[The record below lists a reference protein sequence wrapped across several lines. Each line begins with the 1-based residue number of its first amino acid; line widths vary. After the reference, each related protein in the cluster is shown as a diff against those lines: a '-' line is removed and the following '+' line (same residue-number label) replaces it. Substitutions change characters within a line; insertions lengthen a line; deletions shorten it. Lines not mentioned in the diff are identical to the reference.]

1 MSTLLQRVARGLF
14 FQTLRNLQ
22 DGYLEIVCPDETYW
36 FGDPSAEL
44 RAMAVIHDERFFLRA
59 VTAADIGTGESFMD
73 GDWSSPDLVALVR
86 LAVRNL
92 RLLDSAHPLLSSVR
106 ALLSRIRHRLRSN
119 SLRGSSRNIRYHYD
133 LGNDFYRLFLDEQ
146 MNYSSAIWAR
156 PEDSLEDAQVY
167 KLDLICRKLQL
178 QPGDQVLEIGCGWGA
193 FAIYAARHY
202 GAHVTALTLSPAQYD
217 FVTRLAAATT
227 LEPGSVQFLLQDYRM
242 TDHRAMTGKF
252 DKIVSIEMFE
262 AVGLD
267 RYDEFF
273 SACDR
278 LLTRDGAML
287 LQLITLPDREFATY
301 RKRVDWIQTY
311 IFPGSELAS
320 IAEIHQALAR
330 STRMFLVQMENF
342 GLHYARTLARW
353 RERFVANLKSV
364 ERLAFDERF
373 QRMWE
378 FYLSWCEGAFLERY
392 INVAQLLLAK
402 AGTLRPLIG
411 DSLTAQTPLAR
422 KASA

>member
-1 MSTLLQRVARGLF
+1 MSSLLDRIARRLF
-14 FQTLRNLQ
+14 FRSLENLEG
-22 DGYLEIVCPDETYW
+22 GYLEVVCPDQTFT

-44 RAMAVIHDERFFLRA
+44 RAMAVIHDQRFFLRA

-119 SLRGSSRNIRYHYD
+119 SLGGSSCNIRYHYD

-193 FAIYAARHY
+193 LAIYAARHY

-227 LEPGSVQFLLQDYRM
+227 LAPGSAQFLLQDYR
-242 TDHRAMTGKF
+242 TIDRRAMT
-252 DKIVSIEMFE
+252 
-262 AVGLD
+262 
-267 RYDEFF
+267 
-273 SACDR
+273 
-278 LLTRDGAML
+278 
-287 LQLITLPDREFATY
+287 
-301 RKRVDWIQTY
+301 
-311 IFPGSELAS
+311 
-320 IAEIHQALAR
+320 
-330 STRMFLVQMENF
+330 
-342 GLHYARTLARW
+342 
-353 RERFVANLKSV
+353 
-364 ERLAFDERF
+364 
-373 QRMWE
+373 
-378 FYLSWCEGAFLERY
+378 
-392 INVAQLLLAK
+392 
-402 AGTLRPLIG
+402 
-411 DSLTAQTPLAR
+411 
-422 KASA
+422 

>member
-1 MSTLLQRVARGLF
+1 MSTFLQRAARRLF
-14 FQTLRNLQ
+14 FRTLRHLE
-22 DGYLEIVCPDETYW
+22 DGYLELICPDETYA

-59 VTAADIGTGESFMD
+59 TTAADIGIGESFMD
-73 GDWSSPDLVALVR
+73 GDWTSPDLVALVR

-92 RLLDSAHPLLSSVR
+92 RLLDSAHPLLSSAR
-106 ALLSRIRHRLRSN
+106 GLFSRIRHRSRDN
-119 SLRGSSRNIRYHYD
+119 SLRGSGRNIREHYD

-146 MNYSSAIWAR
+146 MNYSSAIWSR
-156 PEDSLEDAQVY
+156 PEDSLEEAQVY

-178 QPGDQVLEIGCGWGA
+178 RPGDRVLEIGSGWGA
-193 FAIYAARHY
+193 FALYAARHY

-217 FVTRLAAATT
+217 FVTQLAAEAA
-227 LEPGSVQFLLQDYRM
+227 LEPGSVRFLLQDYR
-242 TDHRAMTGKF
+242 TIKGEF

-262 AVGLD
+262 AVGLN

-273 SACDR
+273 RACDR

-301 RKRVDWIQTY
+301 RKRVDWIQAY

-320 IAEIHQALAR
+320 VAEIHRALAR
-330 STRMFLVQMENF
+330 STRMCLVQMENF

-353 RERFVANLKSV
+353 RERFFANLESV
-364 ERLAFDERF
+364 GGLGFDARF

-378 FYLSWCEGAFLERY
+378 FYLGWCEGAFLERY
-392 INVAQLLLAK
+392 INVAQVLLLK
-402 AGTLRPLIG
+402 NGSLRRLPGDPLR
-411 DSLTAQTPLAR
+411 AARPLAR
-422 KASA
+422 KATA

>member
-22 DGYLEIVCPDETYW
+22 DGYLEIVCPDETYS

-59 VTAADIGTGESFMD
+59 ITAADIGTGESFMD
-73 GDWSSPDLVALVR
+73 GDWTSPDLVALVR

-92 RLLDSAHPLLSSVR
+92 RLLDSAHPILSSVR
-106 ALLSRIRHRLRSN
+106 ALLSRIRHRLRPN

-156 PEDSLEDAQVY
+156 PEDSLEDAQVH

-202 GAHVTALTLSPAQYD
+202 GAHVTALTLSLAQYD
-217 FVTRLAAATT
+217 FVTQLAAAAT
-227 LEPGSVQFLLQDYRM
+227 LEPGSVQFLLQDYR
-242 TDHRAMTGKF
+242 TIDHRAMTGKF

-301 RKRVDWIQTY
+301 RKRVDWIQMY

-320 IAEIHQALAR
+320 VAEIHQALAR
-330 STRMFLVQMENF
+330 STRMYPVQMENF

-353 RERFVANLKSV
+353 RERFFANLKSV
-364 ERLAFDERF
+364 ERLGFDARF

-392 INVAQLLLAK
+392 INVAQLMLAK
-402 AGTLRPLIG
+402 TATQRPLIG
-411 DSLTAQTPLAR
+411 DPLTAQTPLAR

>member
-14 FQTLRNLQ
+14 FHTLRNLQ
-22 DGYLEIVCPDETYW
+22 DGYLEIVCPDETYS
-36 FGDPSAEL
+36 FGNPSAEL
-44 RAMAVIHDERFFLRA
+44 RAMAVIHDERFFVRA
-59 VTAADIGTGESFMD
+59 ITAADIGIGESFMD
-73 GDWSSPDLVALVR
+73 GDWTSPDLVALVR

-92 RLLDSAHPLLSSVR
+92 RLLDSAHPVLSSVP
-106 ALLSRIRHRLRSN
+106 ALLSRIGHRLRAN
-119 SLRGSSRNIRYHYD
+119 SIRGSSRNIRHHYD

-146 MNYSSAIWAR
+146 VNYSSAIWAR
-156 PEDSLEDAQVY
+156 PEDSLEDAQVH

-178 QPGDQVLEIGCGWGA
+178 QPGDRVLEIGCGWGA

-202 GAHVTALTLSPAQYD
+202 GAHVTALTLSLAQYD
-217 FVTRLAAATT
+217 FLAQLAAT
-227 LEPGSVQFLLQDYRM
+227 LEPGSVQFLLQDYR
-242 TDHRAMTGKF
+242 TIDHRAMAGKF
-252 DKIVSIEMFE
+252 DKIVGIEMFE

-278 LLTRDGAML
+278 LLTRDGSML

-330 STRMFLVQMENF
+330 STRMCLVQMENF

-353 RERFVANLKSV
+353 RERFFANLKSV
-364 ERLAFDERF
+364 ERLAFDARF

-378 FYLSWCEGAFLERY
+378 FYLAWCEGAFLERY
-392 INVAQLLLAK
+392 INVAQLVLAK
-402 AGTLRPLIG
+402 SGTQRPLIG
-411 DSLTAQTPLAR
+411 DPLTSQTPLAR

>member
-1 MSTLLQRVARGLF
+1 MSTLLQRVARHLF

-22 DGYLEIVCPDETYW
+22 DGYLEVGCPDETYI

-44 RAMAVIHDERFFLRA
+44 RAMAVIHNERFFLRA
-59 VTAADIGTGESFMD
+59 VTAADIGIGESFMD
-73 GDWSSPDLVALVR
+73 GDWTSPDLVALVR

-92 RLLDSAHPLLSSVR
+92 RLLDCAHPLLSS
-106 ALLSRIRHRLRSN
+106 AHGLLSRIRHRLRPN
-119 SLRGSSRNIRYHYD
+119 SLRGSRRNIRDHYD

-156 PEDSLEDAQVY
+156 PEDSLEDAQVH

-178 QPGDQVLEIGCGWGA
+178 RPGDRVLEIGCGWGA
-193 FAIYAARHY
+193 SAIYAARHY

-217 FVTRLAAATT
+217 FVTQLAAAAT
-227 LEPGSVQFLLQDYRM
+227 LEPGSVQFLLQDYR
-242 TDHRAMTGKF
+242 TIIGKF

-287 LQLITLPDREFATY
+287 LQLITMPDREFATY

-320 IAEIHQALAR
+320 IAEIHRSLAR
-330 STRMFLVQMENF
+330 STRMCLVQMENF

-353 RERFVANLKSV
+353 RERFFANLKSV
-364 ERLAFDERF
+364 GRLGFDARF

-378 FYLSWCEGAFLERY
+378 FYLGWCEGAFLERY
-392 INVAQLLLAK
+392 INVAQLVLAK
-402 AGTLRPLIG
+402 NGMQHPLIG
-411 DSLTAQTPLAR
+411 DPIAAQTPLAR

>member
-1 MSTLLQRVARGLF
+1 MSTLLQRVARQLF
-14 FQTLRNLQ
+14 FRTLRNLEG
-22 DGYLEIVCPDETYW
+22 GYLEIVCPDETYS
-36 FGDPSAEL
+36 FGDPAGDL
-44 RAMAVIHDERFFLRA
+44 RAMAVIHDERFFGRA
-59 VTAADIGTGESFMD
+59 VAAADIGIGESFMD

-92 RLLDSAHPLLSSVR
+92 RLLDSAHPLLSSARGV
-106 ALLSRIRHRLRSN
+106 LSRIRHRLRGN
-119 SLRGSSRNIRYHYD
+119 SLRGSRRNIRYHYD
-133 LGNDFYRLFLDEQ
+133 LGNEFYRLFLDKQ

-156 PEDSLEDAQVY
+156 PDDSLEDAQVH

-178 QPGDQVLEIGCGWGA
+178 RPGDQVLEIGYGWGA
-193 FAIYAARHY
+193 FARYAARHY

-217 FVTRLAAATT
+217 FVSQLAPAT
-227 LEPGSVQFLLQDYRM
+227 LEPGSVRFLLQDYR
-242 TDHRAMTGKF
+242 TITGKF

-273 SACDR
+273 GACDR

-353 RERFVANLKSV
+353 RELFFANLKSI
-364 ERLAFDERF
+364 ERLGFDARF

-378 FYLSWCEGAFLERY
+378 FYLGWCEGAFLERY
-392 INVAQLLLAK
+392 ISVAQLVFAK
-402 AGTLRPLIG
+402 NGAQRSLIG
-411 DSLTAQTPLAR
+411 DPLPAENPLAR

>member
-1 MSTLLQRVARGLF
+1 MSTLLQRVARRLF
-14 FQTLRNLQ
+14 FQTLRNLK
-22 DGYLEIVCPDETYW
+22 DGYLEIVCPDETYI

-44 RAMAVIHDERFFLRA
+44 RAMAVIHDERFFVRT
-59 VTAADIGTGESFMD
+59 VTAADIGIGESFMD
-73 GDWSSPDLVALVR
+73 GDWTSPDLVALVR

-92 RLLDSAHPLLSSVR
+92 RLLDSAHPLLSSAR
-106 ALLSRIRHRLRSN
+106 GILSRIRHRLRPN
-119 SLRGSSRNIRYHYD
+119 SLRGSRRNIRDHYD
-133 LGNDFYRLFLDEQ
+133 LGNQFYRLFLDEQ

-156 PEDSLEDAQVY
+156 PEDSLEDAQVH

-178 QPGDQVLEIGCGWGA
+178 RPGDQVLEIGCGWGA
-193 FAIYAARHY
+193 FALYAARHY
-202 GAHVTALTLSPAQYD
+202 SAHVTALTLSPAQYD
-217 FVTRLAAATT
+217 FVTQLAAGAA
-227 LEPGSVQFLLQDYRM
+227 LEPGSVQFLLQDYR
-242 TDHRAMTGKF
+242 TINHKTTTGKF

-273 SACDR
+273 GACQR
-278 LLTRDGAML
+278 LLAGDGSLL
-287 LQLITLPDREFATY
+287 LQLITLPDREFTAY

-320 IAEIHQALAR
+320 VAEIHQALAR
-330 STRMFLVQMENF
+330 STRMSLVQMDNF

-353 RERFVANLKSV
+353 RERFFANLKSV
-364 ERLAFDERF
+364 ERLGFDARF

-378 FYLSWCEGAFLERY
+378 LYLGWCEGAFLERY
-392 INVAQLLLAK
+392 INVAQLVLAK
-402 AGTLRPLIG
+402 NGTQRPLIG
-411 DSLTAQTPLAR
+411 DPVRAKTQLTR

>member
-1 MSTLLQRVARGLF
+1 MSTFLQRVARRLF
-14 FQTLRNLQ
+14 FQTLHNLQ
-22 DGYLEIVCPDETYW
+22 DGYLEIVCPDETYS

-44 RAMAVIHDERFFLRA
+44 RAMAVVHDQRFFVHA
-59 VTAADIGTGESFMD
+59 VTAGDIGIGESFMD
-73 GDWSSPDLVALVR
+73 GDWTSPDLVALVR

-92 RLLDSAHPLLSSVR
+92 RLLDSAHPLLSYAR
-106 ALLSRIRHRLRSN
+106 GLLSRIRHRLRAN
-119 SLRGSSRNIRYHYD
+119 SLRGSRRNIRDHYD
-133 LGNDFYRLFLDEQ
+133 LGNDFYRLFLDGQ

-156 PEDSLEDAQVY
+156 PEDSLEDAQVH

-178 QPGDQVLEIGCGWGA
+178 RPGDRVMEIGCGWGA

-202 GAHVTALTLSPAQYD
+202 GAHITALTLSAAQYD
-217 FVTRLAAATT
+217 FVTQLAAEAK
-227 LEPGSVQFLLQDYRM
+227 LQPGSVQFLLQDYR
-242 TDHRAMTGKF
+242 TIDYKTMTGKF

-267 RYDEFF
+267 RYEEFF
-273 SACDR
+273 GACDR

-330 STRMFLVQMENF
+330 ATRMSLVQMENF

-353 RERFVANLKSV
+353 RERFFANLKSV
-364 ERLAFDERF
+364 ERLGFDARF

-378 FYLSWCEGAFLERY
+378 FYLGWCEGAFLERY
-392 INVAQLLLAK
+392 VNVVQLVLAK
-402 AGTLRPLIG
+402 IGTQRPLIG
-411 DSLTAQTPLAR
+411 DPLAAQTPLAR

>member
-1 MSTLLQRVARGLF
+1 MSTLLRRVARQLF

-22 DGYLEIVCPDETYW
+22 DAYLEIVCPDETYI
-36 FGDPSAEL
+36 FGSPSAEL

-59 VTAADIGTGESFMD
+59 ITAADIGIGESFMD
-73 GDWSSPDLVALVR
+73 GDWTSPDLVSLVR

-92 RLLDSAHPLLSSVR
+92 RLLDSAHSFLSFAR
-106 ALLSRIRHRLRSN
+106 GILSRIRHRLRTN
-119 SLRGSSRNIRYHYD
+119 SLRGSRRNIRDHYD
-133 LGNDFYRLFLDEQ
+133 LGNEFYRLFLDEQ

-156 PEDSLEDAQVY
+156 PEDSLEDAQVH

-178 QPGDQVLEIGCGWGA
+178 RRGDRVLEIGCGWGA
-193 FAIYAARHY
+193 FANYAARHY
-202 GAHVTALTLSPAQYD
+202 GAHVTALTLSSAQYD
-217 FVTRLAAATT
+217 FVTRLAVGATPG
-227 LEPGSVQFLLQDYRM
+227 PGSVQFLLQDYR
-242 TDHRAMTGKF
+242 TITGKF

-262 AVGLD
+262 AVGLN

-273 SACDR
+273 GACDR

-287 LQLITLPDREFATY
+287 LQLITLPDREFAAY

-330 STRMFLVQMENF
+330 STRMCLVQMENF
-342 GLHYARTLARW
+342 GLHYALTLARW
-353 RERFVANLKSV
+353 RERFFANLKSI
-364 ERLAFDERF
+364 ERLGFDARF

-378 FYLSWCEGAFLERY
+378 FYLGWCEGAFLERY
-392 INVAQLLLAK
+392 VNVAQLVLAK
-402 AGTLRPLIG
+402 SGMQRPLVG
-411 DSLTAQTPLAR
+411 DPLTAQTPLAR
-422 KASA
+422 RI